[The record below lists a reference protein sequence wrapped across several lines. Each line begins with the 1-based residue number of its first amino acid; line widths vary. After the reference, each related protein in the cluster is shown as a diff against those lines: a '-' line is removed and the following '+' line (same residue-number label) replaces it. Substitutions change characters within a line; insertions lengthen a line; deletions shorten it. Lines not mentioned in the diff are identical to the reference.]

1 MENIERKDTIKNYW
15 FLYFLT
21 VLLAIA
27 MKFFCRI
34 TDSDLLTWILA
45 PTARWAGI
53 LGSIPFEYLAHQGY
67 VNHFY
72 RSLSPLPVPESVF

>member
-45 PTARWAGI
+45 LPPGGPA
-53 LGSIPFEYLAHQGY
+53 SLAA
-67 VNHFY
+67 
-72 RSLSPLPVPESVF
+72 SPLNTWRIKVM